1 MLDDLRYAIRMLFKS
16 PGFTAVAMITLA
28 LGIGANTAIFSVV
41 NAVLIRPMPYQEPDR
56 LVIIHQTDLKKGWSW
71 VPPSPA
77 DFLDWKE
84 QNQVFDEIAAF
95 RVWFHSLAGTDGA
108 ENVLGVRT
116 STNFFHLLGIGAA
129 LGRTFLTDEE
139 QRGRDQ
145 VVLLTHGLWQRR
157 FGSDPTAIGKTVT
170 IDDRPFTIV
179 GILPPEFRF
188 IRFFRGGEF
197 ELWMPLALEPSQ
209 LSRAEHSVSVY
220 GRLKPGI
227 TLAQAAAEM
236 DTINRRLAQ
245 QYPETNKDVGGP
257 GSQSGR
263 SKQQSPG
270 PHLSSVGRC
279 RRLCAVDRLR

>member
-1 MLDDLRYAIRMLFKS
+1 MPFACSLKS
-16 PGFTAVAMITLA
+16 PGFTAVAVITLA
-28 LGIGANTAIFSVV
+28 LGIGANTGIFSVV
-41 NAVLIRPMPYQEPDR
+41 NAVLIRPMPYREPDR
-56 LVIIHQTDLKKGWSW
+56 LVVIHQTDLKKGWNW

-77 DFLDWKE
+77 DFLDWRE
-84 QNQVFDEIAAF
+84 QNQVFEEIAAF

-116 STNFFHLLGIGAA
+116 SANFFHLLGIGAA
-129 LGRTFLTDEE
+129 LGRTFLADEE
-139 QRGRDQ
+139 QPGRDQ

-188 IRFFRGGEF
+188 MRFFRGDEF

-220 GRLKPGI
+220 GRL
-227 TLAQAAAEM
+227 
-236 DTINRRLAQ
+236 NRKSPLPRPRRKWTPSTADWHNS
-245 QYPETNKDVGGP
+245 TRRRIRTS
-257 GSQSGR
+257 GSRFSVW
-263 SKQQSPG
+263 SKQIAKPSARPFFCWSP
-270 PHLSSVGRC
+270 PSA
-279 RRLCAVDRLR
+279 LCC